1 MKKVLILFG
10 VILALAGCAEIESD
24 KPVSCSLTSAD
35 FTYEN
40 VGVHKYQIK
49 LKDSNKPRDTSL
61 FWSLVDVK
69 LYNEIEPLIEYK
81 SENRDI
87 PQLSKEVI
95 LYVNKKPNSNIN
107 ALDLAKDAIQCGESI
122 QLKPLSTSPTCDQVK
137 VSTSVDTYNS
147 LENSYKLK
155 VELNTQLD
163 MYYDKVTI
171 KFANNFIAQGAQ
183 TLENT
188 KTYSIGLSRDAVKDV
203 LYRTCDNYNNVCNV
217 YLLATFNIDYQDGTT
232 CVKDIV
238 FNITNLHPELTIP

>member
-1 MKKVLILFG
+1 MKKVLILLG
-10 VILALAGCAEIESD
+10 VIVLAGCAEIESD

-49 LKDSNKPRDTSL
+49 LKDPNKPRDTSL

-69 LYNEIEPLIEYK
+69 LYSEIEPLIEYK
-81 SENRDI
+81 AENRDI
-87 PQLSKEVI
+87 PQFSKEVI
-95 LYVNKKPNSNIN
+95 LYVNKNPNSHIN
-107 ALDLAKDAIQCGESI
+107 ALDLAKDAIQCGEPI

-163 MYYDKVTI
+163 MYYDKVSL

-188 KTYSIGLSRDAVKDV
+188 KIYSIGLSRDAVKDV

-217 YLLATFNIDYQDGTT
+217 YLLATFNIDYQNGTT

-238 FNITNLHPELTIP
+238 FNITNLHPELTKP